1 MAITTRQTTG
11 TGVTAKNAPLTH
23 AELDQNFIDLVNN
36 GVLEISGNAIN
47 GGTSNNFSMNFA
59 LCHTNIIS
67 GTVYI
72 PENSNALTLL
82 PIVIPSGNT
91 VIVGS
96 GSTWNFLD
104 LS

>member
-23 AELDQNFIDLVNN
+23 AELDQNFIDIVQGKILPAIYHQNV
-36 GVLEISGNAIN
+36 ISGD
-47 GGTSNNFSMNFA
+47 M
-59 LCHTNIIS
+59 
-67 GTVYI
+67 YI
-72 PENSNALTLL
+72 PENVNALSIL
-82 PIVIPSGNT
+82 PISIPTGTT
-91 VIVGS
+91 VTVGS